1 MLLILLAVRVL
12 TRTETFQDDL
22 FSNQQT
28 YTFVLW
34 VCCYYTTQK
43 LLKMGRESLGIIS
56 MTELESGYLKAW
68 NKVDEGKI
76 TKVLTEQSEIR

>member
-43 LLKMGRESLGIIS
+43 LLKMGERVIRHHFYDTIRIRMSKSLKQG
-56 MTELESGYLKAW
+56 
-68 NKVDEGKI
+68 
-76 TKVLTEQSEIR
+76 